1 MKICGRTL
9 MFLMV
14 LGMAGPLRADP
25 AKEAELAERIKQL
38 ERRVSDLELALKQGV
53 PAKTESENKLVGI
66 WAVAESDRAAAVFT
80 DLALKDGG
88 KCDVVVRSF
97 GPRPNATY
105 KVVGKQL
112 IVEASNA
119 TATETWSQCRIV
131 SVDDKEL
138 VLEYGEGG
146 AIRKVKYAREK

>member
-1 MKICGRTL
+1 MKTCGRTL
-9 MFLMV
+9 MLLMV
-14 LGMAGPLRADP
+14 LGLVGPLRADP
-25 AKEAELAERIKQL
+25 ARDAELAERVKQL
-38 ERRVSDLELALKQGV
+38 EKRVSDLEAALKHGV

-80 DLALKDGG
+80 DLALKEGG

-131 SVDDKEL
+131 SVDEKEL

-146 AIRKVKYAREK
+146 SVRKVKYAREK